1 MTEEEKG
8 AIRQLKDDTVRWL
21 QESAALLCS
30 GYQNALFG
38 TDKRIGQYVTE
49 VIWNPEKHNLYEIL
63 GVRRFFYLLNRYEW
77 KPAKV
82 RRFFKFYET
91 LRFSGVNQRRRYKLT
106 PVQAFIFGNIYGFY
120 DSEGLRLIR
129 NAYLFVPRKFSK
141 TTSVASL
148 AIYDML
154 FGDSNAQ
161 AYVGANSYNQAKICF
176 DEIRAIMRDIDPSGS
191 SIQVNREQI
200 FFKAGGRDS
209 FIRCLASNAKTLDG
223 LNASVVIM
231 DEYAQ
236 ARDTAGHSGA
246 DLKNVLTSSMGA
258 RRQPLTVVCTT
269 ASEVVDG
276 PFARELA
283 GVMQVLRGEI
293 ENDSIYAALFM
304 PDVDDLEGDP
314 ATWRKVQPHLGVT
327 VREDFYDREW
337 ANAQLSADNMMVFR
351 TKLLNIFAVSEK
363 SAWITERVIS
373 KATRHITLESFAGR
387 PPAMCSI
394 DLSES
399 DDFSAVSF
407 GIYDSNQ
414 KSYSFV
420 VKYFFPEGALAGHAN
435 ERLYRI
441 WAEQG
446 WLTLTKGDVIDYKAI
461 VACVLEANKHIQLL
475 SIGYDPWK
483 SQEVVNMLAAAGAKN
498 VLKPVRQT
506 YGYFT
511 APVESFEHGIK
522 TGRIFLDENPINA
535 FCFGNAVLDEDHLEN
550 RKPVKRSPD
559 RKIDGTITTLM
570 NLRLFIDY
578 ER

>member
-1 MTEEEKG
+1 MTDEEIV
-8 AIRQLKDDTVRWL
+8 ALRQLKADTVRWL
-21 QESAALLCS
+21 QESATVLCS
-30 GYQNALFG
+30 GYQTALFG
-38 TDKRIGQYVTE
+38 TDKRIGEYVTE

-63 GVRRFFYLLNRYEW
+63 GVRRFFYLLNKYEW
-77 KPAKV
+77 RPSKV
-82 RRFFKFYET
+82 RRFFKLYET
-91 LRFSGVNQRRRYKLT
+91 LKFSGIDHRRRYKLT

-120 DSEGLRLIR
+120 NPEGLRLIR
-129 NAYLFVPRKFSK
+129 TVYLFVPRKFSK
-141 TTSVASL
+141 TTSVTAL
-148 AIYDML
+148 AIDDML
-154 FGDSNAQ
+154 FGDNNAQ
-161 AYVGANSYNQAKICF
+161 AYVGANSYAQAKICF
-176 DEIRAIMRDIDPSGS
+176 DEIRAIMRDIDPDGT

-200 FFKAGGRDS
+200 FFKGGGRDS
-209 FIRCLASNAKTLDG
+209 FIRCLSSNAKTLDG
-223 LNASVVIM
+223 LNASLVIM

-276 PFARELA
+276 PFARELD
-283 GVMQVLRGEI
+283 GVMRILRGEM

-304 PDVDDLEGDP
+304 PDVDDQEGDP
-314 ATWRKVQPHLGVT
+314 STWRKVQPHLGVT
-327 VREDFYDREW
+327 VREDFYEKEW

-363 SAWITERVIS
+363 AAWITARTAA
-373 KATRHITLESFAGR
+373 KASRHFSLSSYAGR
-387 PPAMCSI
+387 PPAMCAI

-407 GIYDSNQ
+407 GIYDSVQ
-414 KSYSFV
+414 KSYSFL
-420 VKYFFPEGALAGHAN
+420 VKYFFPDGALEGHPN

-446 WLTLTKGDVIDYKAI
+446 WLTLTHGDVIDYKAI
-461 VACVLEANKHIQLL
+461 VDCILEANRHVQLL

-483 SQEVVNMLAAAGAKN
+483 SQEVINMLAAAGAKN

-511 APVESFEHGIK
+511 APVQSFEHGIK
-522 TGRIFLDENPINA
+522 TGRIFLDDNPINA
-535 FCFGNAVLDEDHLEN
+535 FCFGNAILDEDNLEN
-550 RKPVKRSPD
+550 KKPIKRSPD
-559 RKIDGTITTLM
+559 RKIDGVVTTLM
-570 NLRLFIDY
+570 CMRLFIDY